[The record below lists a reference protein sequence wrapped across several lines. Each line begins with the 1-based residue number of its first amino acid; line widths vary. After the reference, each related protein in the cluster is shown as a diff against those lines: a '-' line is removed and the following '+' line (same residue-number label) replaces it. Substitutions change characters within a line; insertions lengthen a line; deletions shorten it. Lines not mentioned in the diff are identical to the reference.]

1 MPSVIRFVVIAIA
14 LTMIAVSHAQTK
26 TLLKGV
32 SDNAVTESF
41 SIKSGTTLTIS
52 SGATINAAAG
62 STITG
67 LATSTDLTNGLALK
81 APLASPTF
89 TGTVTIPSG
98 ASISGYL
105 TSANAASTYATIT
118 NLNLKAPIDSPT
130 FTGTVTIPG
139 YLTSANAA
147 STYATITNLNL
158 KAPIDSP
165 TFTGTPVVPG
175 YLTTASAAST
185 YAPLASPSFLGQ
197 IVSDG
202 DIQGRVGGPTRY
214 GDGMVRFFGGASTAP
229 WHGGLGGSVLL
240 QGADSDGQHG
250 GNGGSLMMYGT
261 AGQNAG
267 SITTIAGGS
276 LTMGTANL
284 AGGAVAGTILTTNG
298 SAAGLTD
305 FPTLNQNTTGNAA
318 TVTTNANLT
327 GPVTSVGNATT
338 ITADAIGA
346 TQLAS
351 TAVTAGSYTSTN
363 LTVDADGRITAASN
377 GSGGGATLGANTFTG
392 AQLLTVNA
400 AASTPAMK
408 LTGTVYAG
416 TGSTSTPLL
425 QIEPSTVTVSNTWNT
440 AGSMFG
446 LNSPAAFTGDLMMVQ
461 KNGAKRFR
469 VTSTDASESNSQ
481 VVEIKDDSNFMLK
494 VSGSV
499 IDTTRGSL
507 YLGYSACPTVYLT
520 SGAAVELTTTSI
532 SFGGDTY
539 MRKDAANTMAFSNS
553 TNPQKVRVYE
563 TDPSGANDE
572 YLEISAASST
582 NTIKPV
588 ATGTGVAS
596 QVRYYTSPTVWVG
609 SGTGSPESVE
619 TAAIGSAYTDRS
631 TGELYTKTSGTGNTG
646 WAVVGAA
653 APPPP
658 PLTPETAHGI
668 ELSDETSDN
677 TASSTV
683 PKRTFRMPYAMT
695 VTRLKCCLTKAAT
708 GATFIV
714 DVHKDGTSVMT
725 TNKLSVDAGETTSA
739 TAATAHTLTSTAF
752 AEDAV
757 LEFFIDQVG
766 ATTDNTGEGVK
777 VWVIGTID

>member
-1 MPSVIRFVVIAIA
+1 
-14 LTMIAVSHAQTK
+14 
-26 TLLKGV
+26 
-32 SDNAVTESF
+32 
-41 SIKSGTTLTIS
+41 
-52 SGATINAAAG
+52 
-62 STITG
+62 
-67 LATSTDLTNGLALK
+67 
-81 APLASPTF
+81 
-89 TGTVTIPSG
+89 
-98 ASISGYL
+98 
-105 TSANAASTYATIT
+105 
-118 NLNLKAPIDSPT
+118 
-130 FTGTVTIPG
+130 
-139 YLTSANAA
+139 
-147 STYATITNLNL
+147 
-158 KAPIDSP
+158 
-165 TFTGTPVVPG
+165 
-175 YLTTASAAST
+175 
-185 YAPLASPSFLGQ
+185 
-197 IVSDG
+197 
-202 DIQGRVGGPTRY
+202 
-214 GDGMVRFFGGASTAP
+214 
-229 WHGGLGGSVLL
+229 
-240 QGADSDGQHG
+240 
-250 GNGGSLMMYGT
+250 
-261 AGQNAG
+261 
-267 SITTIAGGS
+267 
-276 LTMGTANL
+276 
-284 AGGAVAGTILTTNG
+284 
-298 SAAGLTD
+298 
-305 FPTLNQNTTGNAA
+305 
-318 TVTTNANLT
+318 
-327 GPVTSVGNATT
+327 
-338 ITADAIGA
+338 
-346 TQLAS
+346 
-351 TAVTAGSYTSTN
+351 
-363 LTVDADGRITAASN
+363 VDADGRITAASN

-400 AASTPAMK
+400 VASTPALK

-469 VTSTDASESNSQ
+469 VTSSDASESNSQ

-499 IDTTRGSL
+499 IDTTRGAL
-507 YLGYSACPTVYLT
+507 YLGYSACPAVYLT

-539 MRKDAANTMAFSNS
+539 MRKDASNTMAFSNS

-572 YLEISAASST
+572 YLEISAASGS

-596 QVRYYTSPTVWVG
+596 QVRYYTTPTVWVG

-653 APPPP
+653 APPPTP
-658 PLTPETAHGI
+658 ATPETAHGI

-695 VTRLKCCLTKAAT
+695 ITRLKCCLTKAAT

-766 ATTDNTGEGVK
+766 TTTDNTGEGVK